1 MTISSEEASAMLA
14 GVDAVVARMKQSQ
27 IYRSAGDIF
36 ILWGALQAVRDIDV
50 PPVPQNY
57 GDRLVL
63 RSTSS
68 ASC

>member
-1 MTISSEEASAMLA
+1 MTISTEEASAMLA
-14 GVDAVVARMKQSQ
+14 DVEAVVERMKQSQ

-36 ILWGALQAVRDIDV
+36 ILWGALQAVRV
-50 PPVPQNY
+50 SMFHMFPRPWRSA
-57 GDRLVL
+57 GS